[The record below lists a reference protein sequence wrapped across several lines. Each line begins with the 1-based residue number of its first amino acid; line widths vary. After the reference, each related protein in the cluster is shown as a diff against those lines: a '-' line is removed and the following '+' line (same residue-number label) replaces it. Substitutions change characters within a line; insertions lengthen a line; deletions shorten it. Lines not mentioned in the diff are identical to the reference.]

1 MTCPTQPMTIRL
13 RKIILSSLLASPALA
28 MAGELEQQMQRCA
41 VLGDASARLGCFD
54 TLAKAA
60 EKATIAAGGDP
71 ATAAVTL
78 AAAAEVAPLTF
89 VSPPGVATPDAVNAA
104 IPAIAQAGAAPPE
117 APISR
122 TQQSWELNDA
132 SKRGLFNFRPHRD
145 TYLLLANY
153 SDASNDEPF
162 QDFTPGGVKSQH
174 VELTFQLSFK
184 MKLLEDIA
192 GTPIDMWFGYT
203 QQSFWQ
209 AYNRKASSPFR
220 ETNYQPELM
229 LILPIN
235 KNFAG
240 LEFNYLN
247 LGLVH
252 QSNGQTSTLS
262 RSWNRVYAELGVEKD
277 NLAITGRI
285 WHRLDNSPNDN
296 DNIDIT
302 DYMGHGDV
310 RVSYRNK
317 GHEYAVTARR
327 NFSKKHGSMQASWAF
342 PLKANL
348 KGYLQL
354 FSGYGQSLIDY
365 NYSQKSI
372 GAGFMVD
379 L

>member
-1 MTCPTQPMTIRL
+1 MTIQL

-60 EKATIAAGGDP
+60 EKATFAAGGDS

-78 AAAAEVAPLTF
+78 AAAAEAAPLTP

-117 APISR
+117 TPISR

-153 SDASNDEPF
+153 SSASNDEPF

-229 LILPIN
+229 LVLPIN
-235 KNFAG
+235 KHFAG
-240 LEFNYLN
+240 VEFNYLN
-247 LGLVH
+247 FGLVH

-277 NLAITGRI
+277 NLAVTTRI
-285 WHRLDNSPNDN
+285 WHRLDNGKTDN

-302 DYMGHGDV
+302 DYMGHGDL

>member
-1 MTCPTQPMTIRL
+1 M
-13 RKIILSSLLASPALA
+13 
-28 MAGELEQQMQRCA
+28 
-41 VLGDASARLGCFD
+41 
-54 TLAKAA
+54 
-60 EKATIAAGGDP
+60 
-71 ATAAVTL
+71 
-78 AAAAEVAPLTF
+78 
-89 VSPPGVATPDAVNAA
+89 
-104 IPAIAQAGAAPPE
+104 
-117 APISR
+117 
-122 TQQSWELNDA
+122 
-132 SKRGLFNFRPHRD
+132 FNFRPHRD

-162 QDFTPGGVKSQH
+162 QDFTPGGIKSQH

-229 LILPIN
+229 LVLPIN

-240 LEFNYLN
+240 VEFNYLN
-247 LGLVH
+247 FGLVH

-277 NLAITGRI
+277 NLAVTTRV
-285 WHRLDNSPNDN
+285 WHRLDNGKTDN

-302 DYMGHGDV
+302 DYMGHGDL

>member
-1 MTCPTQPMTIRL
+1 MAPMKIEIKT
-13 RKIILSSLLASPALA
+13 IILTTLLASPAFA
-28 MAGELEQQMQRCA
+28 MAGELEQQMQRCS

-54 TLAKAA
+54 TLAKAV
-60 EKATIAAGGDP
+60 EEATIANGGNP
-71 ATAAVTL
+71 HATAVTL
-78 AAAAEVAPLTF
+78 AVAAASTTGSAAN
-89 VSPPGVATPDAVNAA
+89 PGAVVTPDAVNAA
-104 IPAIAQAGAAPPE
+104 IPVVAQAGAAPPE

-122 TQQSWELNDA
+122 VTQLWELDDA

-145 TYLLLANY
+145 NYLLLANY
-153 SDASNDEPF
+153 STSSNDEPF
-162 QDFTPGGVKSQH
+162 KDFTPGGIKSQH
-174 VELTFQLSFK
+174 VELTYQLSFK
-184 MKLLEDIA
+184 MKMMEDIA

-240 LEFNYLN
+240 VEFNYLN
-247 LGLVH
+247 FGLVH

-262 RSWNRVYAELGVEKD
+262 RSWNRVYAELGMEKD
-277 NLAITGRI
+277 NLAVTTRV
-285 WHRLDNSPNDN
+285 WHRLDNGKTDN

-302 DYMGHGDV
+302 DYMGHGDL
-310 RVSYRNK
+310 RVSYRDK

>member
-1 MTCPTQPMTIRL
+1 MAPMKIEIRTL
-13 RKIILSSLLASPALA
+13 ILTTLLASPTFA

-54 TLAKAA
+54 TLAKAV
-60 EKATIAAGGDP
+60 EEATIANGGNP
-71 ATAAVTL
+71 HATAATL
-78 AAAAEVAPLTF
+78 AVAAASTTSSAANPAAIV
-89 VSPPGVATPDAVNAA
+89 TPDAVNAA
-104 IPAIAQAGAAPPE
+104 IPVVAQAGAAPPE

-122 TQQSWELNDA
+122 LTQLWELDDA

-145 TYLLLANY
+145 NYLLLANY
-153 SDASNDEPF
+153 STSSNDEPF
-162 QDFTPGGVKSQH
+162 KDFTPGGIKSQH
-174 VELTFQLSFK
+174 VELTYQLSFK
-184 MKLLEDIA
+184 MKMLEDIA

-209 AYNRKASSPFR
+209 AYNRKESSPFR
-220 ETNYQPELM
+220 ETNYQPEVM
-229 LILPIN
+229 LVMPID
-235 KNFAG
+235 KSLAG
-240 LEFNYLN
+240 LDFKYLN

-262 RSWNRVYAELGVEKD
+262 RSWNRLYAELGMEHENV
-277 NLAITGRI
+277 AIAARI
-285 WHRLDNSPNDN
+285 WRRLDNGVADN
-296 DNIDIT
+296 DNIDIV

-310 RVSYRNK
+310 KVSYRND
-317 GHEYAVTARR
+317 GHEFSVTARR
-327 NFSKKHGSMQASWAF
+327 NFSTRHGSVQAGWAF

-372 GAGFMVD
+372 GGGFLVD
-379 L
+379 F

>member
-1 MTCPTQPMTIRL
+1 MQL
-13 RKIILSSLLASPALA
+13 RKIILSSLLVSPALA

-54 TLAKAA
+54 MLAKAA
-60 EKATIAAGGDP
+60 EAATIAVGGDSKAS
-71 ATAAVTL
+71 ATAL
-78 AAAAEVAPLTF
+78 AAAAEVAPTTV
-89 VSPPGVATPDAVNAA
+89 VSPPGVATPAAVNAV
-104 IPAIAQAGAAPPE
+104 IPNIAQAGAAPPE
-117 APISR
+117 TPISR
-122 TQQSWELNDA
+122 TQQSWELNEA

-184 MKLLEDIA
+184 MKMLEDIA

-229 LILPIN
+229 LVMPIN

-247 LGLVH
+247 FGLVH

-262 RSWNRVYAELGVEKD
+262 RSWNRVYAELGMEKD
-277 NLAITGRI
+277 NLAIAARV
-285 WHRLDNSPNDN
+285 WHRLDNSANDN
-296 DNIDIT
+296 DNIDII
-302 DYMGHGDV
+302 DYMGHGDL